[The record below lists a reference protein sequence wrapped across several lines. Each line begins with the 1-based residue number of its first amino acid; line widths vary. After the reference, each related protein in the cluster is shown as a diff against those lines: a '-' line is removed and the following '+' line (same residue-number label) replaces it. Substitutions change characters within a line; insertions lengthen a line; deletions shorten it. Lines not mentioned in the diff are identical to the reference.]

1 MQSSDIR
8 TTFLDF
14 FTGKGHLVMPSFSL
28 VPQDDPT
35 LLLIGAGMAPL
46 KPYFTGE
53 RKPPHSRI
61 ATCQKCVRAN
71 DIEQVGFTGR
81 HATFFEMLGNFSFGD
96 YFKEEAITWSW
107 ELVRN
112 IFRLPGE
119 RLWISI
125 YEDDDEAYQIWHE
138 QIGIPA
144 ERIVRLGREDNF
156 WEIGTGP
163 CGPCSEIYYDLGP
176 ELGCGN
182 DSCLPGCDCD
192 RYLEIWNL
200 VFTQFNREPDGSL
213 TTLEQKNIDTGAGL
227 ERLATALQGVNTFY
241 DTDLFRPL
249 CKHFAA
255 LAGEAGGED
264 PDRTALRII
273 AEHAR
278 GVTFLTADGILPSNE
293 GRGYILRRL
302 IRRALRY
309 GRLIGIEDS
318 FLAGAVPL
326 LVRMMGEVYPEL
338 EERREF
344 ITRVIEAEESRF
356 QETLA
361 GGLEILE
368 EHLLELAAE
377 KKEVFPGELAF
388 KLYDTYG
395 FPLDLTAEILREQGF
410 TLDRGAFER
419 SLEQQRQ
426 RARAARSRAED
437 GAKSSGYELAGTLE
451 TVFTGYDR
459 LEERSQIRLLLVDGE
474 PREKAV
480 QGESVEI
487 VLDRTPFYAE
497 AGGQVG
503 DSGLITGAGGEA
515 AISRTIFTPA
525 GQIVH
530 QGKVEQGSLAQDEDV
545 TARVEE
551 LRRRGICRSHTAT
564 HLLHRALRDL
574 LGEHAAQ
581 SGSLVNNDRLRFDF
595 VHFDALTPEEMARL
609 EEDVNRKIIENL
621 PLTAEKMTLPE
632 ARRSGA
638 VALFDEKYTQEAV
651 RVISAGSYSKE
662 LCGGTHVAAT
672 GEIGSFRI
680 IAEEGIGSGLR
691 RIEACTGLES
701 HRRAAEDRSLIDTL
715 ALQLKTAPEQLA
727 GKLAEVL
734 EENRR
739 LTRHGEKLK
748 EKLHEYAIQDLLAR
762 VEEAGGAH
770 LLSAAVDAED
780 FDELRRIADH
790 LKDRFPSLAAV
801 LGAVHGGKV
810 LLVSSV
816 SGDLVERGLRADEIV
831 KKVARRV
838 GGGGGGRATMAQAG
852 GRDTAALPGA
862 LQWAAGMLRRLAT
875 DENGD

>member
-8 TTFLDF
+8 ATFLDF

-96 YFKEEAITWSW
+96 YFKEEAIAWSW

-125 YEDDDEAYQIWHE
+125 YEDDDEAHQIWHE

-156 WEIGTGP
+156 WEIGAGP

-227 ERLATALQGVNTFY
+227 ERLATALQGVDTFY

-249 CKHFAA
+249 CEHFAA
-255 LAGEAGGED
+255 LAGEAGRGD

-437 GAKSSGYELAGTLE
+437 SAKSSGYELAGTLE

-480 QGESVEI
+480 
-487 VLDRTPFYAE
+487 
-497 AGGQVG
+497 
-503 DSGLITGAGGEA
+503 
-515 AISRTIFTPA
+515 
-525 GQIVH
+525 
-530 QGKVEQGSLAQDEDV
+530 
-545 TARVEE
+545 
-551 LRRRGICRSHTAT
+551 
-564 HLLHRALRDL
+564 
-574 LGEHAAQ
+574 
-581 SGSLVNNDRLRFDF
+581 
-595 VHFDALTPEEMARL
+595 
-609 EEDVNRKIIENL
+609 
-621 PLTAEKMTLPE
+621 
-632 ARRSGA
+632 
-638 VALFDEKYTQEAV
+638 
-651 RVISAGSYSKE
+651 
-662 LCGGTHVAAT
+662 
-672 GEIGSFRI
+672 
-680 IAEEGIGSGLR
+680 
-691 RIEACTGLES
+691 
-701 HRRAAEDRSLIDTL
+701 
-715 ALQLKTAPEQLA
+715 
-727 GKLAEVL
+727 
-734 EENRR
+734 
-739 LTRHGEKLK
+739 
-748 EKLHEYAIQDLLAR
+748 
-762 VEEAGGAH
+762 
-770 LLSAAVDAED
+770 
-780 FDELRRIADH
+780 
-790 LKDRFPSLAAV
+790 
-801 LGAVHGGKV
+801 
-810 LLVSSV
+810 
-816 SGDLVERGLRADEIV
+816 
-831 KKVARRV
+831 
-838 GGGGGGRATMAQAG
+838 
-852 GRDTAALPGA
+852 
-862 LQWAAGMLRRLAT
+862 
-875 DENGD
+875 